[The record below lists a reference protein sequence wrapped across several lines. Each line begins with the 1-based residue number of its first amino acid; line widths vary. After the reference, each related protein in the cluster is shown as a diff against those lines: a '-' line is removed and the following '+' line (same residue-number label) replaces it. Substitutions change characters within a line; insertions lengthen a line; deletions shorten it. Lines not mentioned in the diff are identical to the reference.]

1 MEDQP
6 PLTVSDE
13 LEVDASQIDS
23 ETNVENHDNSVLTE
37 LANQQ
42 TSIWGLIKTLLSPK
56 TLPHIA
62 LIVILS
68 TIFYITAGFDNLTT
82 FAAMC
87 FTSVTIGYAI
97 TAVLSNTEFVQRVT
111 TLPSNELQESDEEQS
126 SGDQISRMKRIIF
139 SFRICI
145 LPLALSGLT
154 MVGLLAL
161 FSENG
166 ALSAFEGTIP
176 LALASLFIIWSIIQG
191 RSFSNWIASI
201 SATKLP
207 QSTEKNGNPKVQ
219 AVIHG
224 LAMIFIAFIGVCI
237 FHLLQG
243 DEIIPATI
251 IIKNLA
257 FLLAVIGLHAIAV
270 TLSWKSRVA
279 ASRDVAM
286 SAFTWKWTLMA
297 QAFITWHALAIWRQ
311 IEMAPI
317 TSGGTELLIEEVLLM
332 IFTVF
337 MAIWTLTSRGINSK
351 LPFFNQKSAL
361 PWGLS
366 FGYAYAGSVAM
377 LTVVLDEISNVMM
390 AGHLVVILTILWLQR
405 SVLNKLVG
413 NRDTDIEIRRIAES
427 AFGNKTATSEE
438 NTEDNDESDS
448 QQISEEVVDSEESVE
463 VDELVEIVEENSH
476 QMEENWQEDST
487 IDWEKQAETIS
498 DEVKWKSD
506 VIELDD

>member
-13 LEVDASQIDS
+13 LEADASTIDS
-23 ETNVENHDNSVLTE
+23 ETNIEHDDNSVLTE

-42 TSIWGLIKTLLSPK
+42 TSIWGLVKTLLSPK

-68 TIFYITAGFDNLTT
+68 TVFYITAGFDNLTT
-82 FAAMC
+82 MAAMC
-87 FTSVTIGYAI
+87 FTSVTIGYAM

-111 TLPSNELQESDEEQS
+111 TLPSNELQEVDEEQS

-145 LPLALSGLT
+145 LPLALSGLAL
-154 MVGLLAL
+154 VALLAL

-166 ALSAFEGTIP
+166 ALSSFEGTIP
-176 LALASLFIIWSIIQG
+176 LALASLFVIWSIIQG

-201 SATKLP
+201 SAAKLP
-207 QSTEKNGNPKVQ
+207 QSTAKNGNPKVQ

-224 LAMIFIAFIGVCI
+224 LAMLFIAFIGVCI

-243 DEIIPATI
+243 DEIVPATI
-251 IIKNLA
+251 IITNLPFILVA
-257 FLLAVIGLHAIAV
+257 IGLHIVAV
-270 TLSWKSRVA
+270 VWSWQSRVA

-311 IEMAPI
+311 IDMAPI
-317 TSGGTELLIEEVLLM
+317 TSSGTELLIEEVLLM

-337 MAIWTLTSRGINSK
+337 MAIWTLTSKGINSK
-351 LPFFNQKSAL
+351 LPFFNQNSAL

-377 LTVVLDEISNVMM
+377 LTVVLDDISNVMM
-390 AGHLVVILTILWLQR
+390 AGHLVVILTILWMQR
-405 SVLNKLVG
+405 SVLKKLVG
-413 NRDTDIEIRRIAES
+413 NRDTDIEIRRIADS
-427 AFGNKTATSEE
+427 VFDKKAATSEE
-438 NTEDNDESDS
+438 NTADNDETEP
-448 QQISEEVVDSEESVE
+448 QQISEEVVDSIESVA
-463 VDELVEIVEENSH
+463 VDKLVEIV
-476 QMEENWQEDST
+476 EENWQEDST
-487 IDWEKQAETIS
+487 IDWEKQGDTIS
-498 DEVKWKSD
+498 DEVKWEND

>member
-1 MEDQP
+1 MA
-6 PLTVSDE
+6 DE
-13 LEVDASQIDS
+13 LEADASAIDS
-23 ETNVENHDNSVLTE
+23 KTNIEHSDNSVLNE
-37 LANQQ
+37 LADQQ

-68 TIFYITAGFDNLTT
+68 TTFYIVASIDSLTT

-87 FTSVTIGYAI
+87 FISVTIGYAI
-97 TAVLSNTEFVQRVT
+97 TAILSNTEFVQKVT
-111 TLPSNELQESDEEQS
+111 KLPSKELNATDEERS
-126 SGDQISRMKRIIF
+126 SDDQISRIKRIIF
-139 SFRICI
+139 SFRICV
-145 LPLALSGLT
+145 LPLALSGLA
-154 MVGLLAL
+154 MIGLFVL
-161 FSENG
+161 FSDDG
-166 ALSAFEGTIP
+166 ALSAFEGTI
-176 LALASLFIIWSIIQG
+176 ATVLASLFVIWSIIQG

-201 SATKLP
+201 SASNISQP
-207 QSTEKNGNPKVQ
+207 TEKNGNPKFQ
-219 AVIHG
+219 AIIHG
-224 LAMIFIAFIGVCI
+224 LAIVFIAFIGVCI

-251 IIKNLA
+251 IINNLA
-257 FLLAVIGLHAIAV
+257 FLLAAIGLHAIAV

-311 IEMAPI
+311 IDMAPI

-351 LPFFNQKSAL
+351 MPFFNQNSAL

-405 SVLNKLVG
+405 SVLNKLVV
-413 NRDTDIEIRRIAES
+413 NRDQGVEIRRIADS
-427 AFGNKTATSEE
+427 AFDNKATSLE
-438 NTEDNDESDS
+438 NNNESELSETEPQE
-448 QQISEEVVDSEESVE
+448 IVEE
-463 VDELVEIVEENSH
+463 VDELVEIVEEDS
-476 QMEENWQEDST
+476 QKREENWQDDSA
-487 IDWEKQAETIS
+487 IEWGKKVETMS
-498 DEVKWKSD
+498 DEVEWKSD